1 MNIGTASLQRLVELA
16 MPAAFVVSVLLLWIY
31 LRAVKRS
38 MMRATEPVGAAS
50 ARAARMDATQ
60 APTAAP
66 ALALEIVECGAPSAL
81 AVRAVWRGPWRAAAV
96 QIAAGIAYAL
106 TMAMSWW
113 SLTGFPY
120 RWDAIVVIALIFTWP
135 LVIVVGLVA
144 AVSWRAMA
152 VVALAYGVLVTSAV
166 LAMTA
171 VSDLTASFAAQVWYS
186 TNGLSTVFVLAF
198 LARPIRAMGPL
209 VCALM
214 IAAAAGLFAM
224 NAVMDDPATLRWV
237 AETATGLGFSGYGG
251 GALLGF
257 IVYGVPTLAA
267 GLVCYFVLRGVGRLY
282 RAHHISDQSI
292 QIDSVWLTFAV
303 AHGTGT
309 MAWGGLA
316 AFMAYKLVAWA
327 GYRIMRPAPAGEVTA
342 PRLLL
347 LRVFSLGARSGRL
360 FDGFARL
367 WRHLGSVRMIAG
379 PDLANETVEPYE
391 FLDFLAGRL
400 QRRFITNARVLQQ
413 RLAESAAKRDPDG
426 RFRVSSFFCHADT
439 WQMVLRRLARE
450 SDVVLMDLRGF
461 TRTNKGCV
469 YELHALL
476 EIVRLEQFVLVVDGT
491 TDEGFLAEVLGQGW
505 ANISAISRNR
515 TAPAPRVRIYRLDGS
530 GAVGID
536 KLVATV
542 ASAHAGG
549 LFPEAT

>member
-1 MNIGTASLQRLVELA
+1 MSSE
-16 MPAAFVVSVLLLWIY
+16 
-31 LRAVKRS
+31 
-38 MMRATEPVGAAS
+38 
-50 ARAARMDATQ
+50 
-60 APTAAP
+60 
-66 ALALEIVECGAPSAL
+66 
-81 AVRAVWRGPWRAAAV
+81 VW
-96 QIAAGIAYAL
+96 
-106 TMAMSWW
+106 
-113 SLTGFPY
+113 
-120 RWDAIVVIALIFTWP
+120 
-135 LVIVVGLVA
+135 
-144 AVSWRAMA
+144 
-152 VVALAYGVLVTSAV
+152 
-166 LAMTA
+166 
-171 VSDLTASFAAQVWYS
+171 
-186 TNGLSTVFVLAF
+186 
-198 LARPIRAMGPL
+198 
-209 VCALM
+209 CC
-214 IAAAAGLFAM
+214 
-224 NAVMDDPATLRWV
+224 
-237 AETATGLGFSGYGG
+237 
-251 GALLGF
+251 GALLG
-257 IVYGVPTLAA
+257 GVEEDAHCGGHALASVAKTDDFEAMHVLVDLALAHDHEFGEAFVHLFDAAASKDGEGFA
-267 GLVCYFVLRGVGRLY
+267 GRRVRGEASLLALAEGAFLDVEVVVELFLAPGLGVHDVLEVRHAEGEVAALILGGEAEDLLLGVVLGDEFAHAEERLHEAFADEVEEGGHFREVIDAEEVDGAEARIDHAAAVDEGALAEDVEVTAFVHDLGAEEELGFEVIRVDLLHE
-282 RAHHISDQSI
+282 A
-292 QIDSVWLTFAV
+292 
-303 AHGTGT
+303 
-309 MAWGGLA
+309 
-316 AFMAYKLVAWA
+316 
-327 GYRIMRPAPAGEVTA
+327 AGEVAA